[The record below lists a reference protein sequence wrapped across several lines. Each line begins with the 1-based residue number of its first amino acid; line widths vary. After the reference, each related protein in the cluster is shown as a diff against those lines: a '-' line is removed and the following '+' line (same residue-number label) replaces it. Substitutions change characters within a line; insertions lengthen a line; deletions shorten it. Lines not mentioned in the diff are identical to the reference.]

1 MRATAVGRWTLG
13 VGCWVALFLQVLS
26 LGGDAQ
32 EMEPEVYYTA
42 VNIWC
47 RDPRAIPTTNY
58 HAGDIIPVGTRISLI
73 KSAGI
78 HIVFETDDKK
88 KYTILHMVK
97 HSRINLDKIFVRM
110 FAVDDP
116 LAPGGDFHKL
126 TREEQ
131 KAVAEGTVVVGM
143 SKAAVLMAYGYPPS
157 HRTPDLDGK
166 LWIYWRGRR
175 RTVSVQF
182 DDDKVESVKGL
193 PLATPKKGR

>member
-1 MRATAVGRWTLG
+1 M
-13 VGCWVALFLQVLS
+13 FLQVLS
-26 LGGDAQ
+26 LGGGAQ
-32 EMEPEVYYTA
+32 EMDPEVYYTA

-47 RDPRAIPTTNY
+47 ADPRAIPTTNY
-58 HAGDIIPVGTRISLI
+58 HSGDIIPVGTRVTLI
-73 KSAGI
+73 KSAGL
-78 HIVFETDDKK
+78 HIVFSTDDKK

-97 HSRINLDKIFVRM
+97 HSRINLEKVFGRL

-116 LAPGGDFHKL
+116 LAPGGAFHKL
-126 TREEQ
+126 TKAEQ
-131 KAVAEGTVVVGM
+131 KAVAEGTVVEGM

-157 HRTPDLDGK
+157 HRTPDLDEK

-182 DDDKVESVKGL
+182 DDGNVESVKGL